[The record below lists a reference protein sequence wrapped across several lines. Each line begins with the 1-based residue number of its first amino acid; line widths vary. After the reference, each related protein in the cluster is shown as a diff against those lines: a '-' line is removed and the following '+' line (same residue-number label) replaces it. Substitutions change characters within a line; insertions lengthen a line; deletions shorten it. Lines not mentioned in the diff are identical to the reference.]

1 MKRKYILSAGAIGII
16 FMMLG
21 QLSFSI
27 NDTLIKEIV
36 IDNKNNLSIIN
47 ILFLRGIL
55 TTSFIFLYLKFYE
68 KKNILNVFKIKK
80 YHLRGIYEVLT
91 AVCFF
96 TGLILLPVAEVYT
109 LLMTNPFFVTIF
121 AFIFLK
127 EKVGIR
133 RWLGIAV
140 GFLGVYIVLDPNFE
154 DFNYM
159 KLAPVACSLCYAI
172 SMTITKYTSE
182 KDNVYT
188 QMSHLYIGAII
199 ISILF
204 YVFAGKGQ
212 FNVFSDPTF
221 QFIFREWFSN
231 PSFAWPFIIG
241 MGFVGAFSF
250 YCVFSAYSVAS
261 PSVVSLFEYS
271 LIIWAIIIGYILF
284 DNIPTLRTFVGV
296 TLIIGAGIYIYIREK
311 VRDQMIVTDTPNR

>member
-1 MKRKYILSAGAIGII
+1 MSDPNNNPKGI
-16 FMMLG
+16 
-21 QLSFSI
+21 
-27 NDTLIKEIV
+27 V
-36 IDNKNNLSIIN
+36 
-47 ILFLRGIL
+47 
-55 TTSFIFLYLKFYE
+55 
-68 KKNILNVFKIKK
+68 
-80 YHLRGIYEVLT
+80 
-91 AVCFF
+91 
-96 TGLILLPVAEVYT
+96 LILLGMAFFSIQDSLIKFISKDTSLYELYFGRTLIAFILLLIYLKVTSQTLVLKTHFPVLTIFRVLCFFFGFSFFYISLTFMT
-109 LLMTNPFFVTIF
+109 LAMANALFFSSPFFVSIL
-121 AFIFLK
+121 AVIFLK

-172 SMTITKYTSE
+172 SMTITKYTSS

-188 QMSHLYIGAII
+188 QMTHLYIGALI
-199 ISILF
+199 ISVLF
-204 YVFAGKGQ
+204 FIFAGEGQ
-212 FNVFSDPTF
+212 FNTFSDPTY

-231 PSFAWPFIIG
+231 PTYAWPFIIG
-241 MGFVGAFSF
+241 MGFVGAISF

-271 LIIWAIIIGYILF
+271 LIIWAIIIGYLLF
-284 DNIPTLRTFVGV
+284 DNIPSPRTFVGV
-296 TLIIGAGIYIYIREK
+296 ALIIGAGIYIYIREK